1 MIRPIRFRQAIFKNS
16 KFDSFYYW
24 GLYQYGF
31 VGPMVISGG
40 DQSEVKESE
49 QMFLVPVEGE
59 DKPVEVYEGD
69 LILFSYRDSH
79 GGEMNNEPFE
89 VEYQDKRCGF
99 YPLSNDYGWDERTYE
114 FIKVVGH
121 KWEASCSN
129 GE

>member
-1 MIRPIRFRQAIFKNS
+1 
-16 KFDSFYYW
+16 
-24 GLYQYGF
+24 
-31 VGPMVISGG
+31 MVISGG

>member
-49 QMFLVPVEGE
+49 QMFLVPIDGGPVT
-59 DKPVEVYEGD
+59 VEVYEGD
-69 LILFSYRDSH
+69 LVTFSYRDNY
-79 GGEMNNEPFE
+79 GGEAGMDSFE
-89 VEYQDKRCGF
+89 VQYQNKRCGF
-99 YPLSNDYGWDERTYE
+99 FPFSNDHGWDQRTFE
-114 FIKVVGH
+114 SVTVVGH
-121 KWEASCSN
+121 RWEN
-129 GE
+129 K